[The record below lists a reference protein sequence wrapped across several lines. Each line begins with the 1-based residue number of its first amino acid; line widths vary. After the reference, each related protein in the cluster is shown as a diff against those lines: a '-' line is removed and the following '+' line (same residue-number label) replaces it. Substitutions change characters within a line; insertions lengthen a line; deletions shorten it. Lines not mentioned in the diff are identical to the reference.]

1 MFRNDGNNLTITIYT
16 QIQDHIYP
24 SSSGITLF
32 GFVLNYL
39 QIYEGMA

>member
-1 MFRNDGNNLTITIYT
+1 MFRDDDNNFTITIYT

-24 SSSGITLF
+24 PSSGITFF

-39 QIYEGMA
+39 WIYEGMA